1 MKNLNIFQRWLMGL
15 VIALFALGAHAA
27 PAPAPKPAV
36 QALTPY
42 QASTD
47 KPVDVQKCYACH
59 DNIEEFHAKGKH
71 AKVNCVNCH
80 TGTAEHLAAS
90 KDKKKDTKPVTVKDH
105 RACATC
111 HADQYNAFV
120 QTNLE
125 SKARHEKADPKSV
138 SPKFD
143 KLIDGF
149 GFGKE
154 HNEPRSHA
162 FMLVDQWAVDRSFGG
177 RMQFKDWTFINR
189 AEDAVNSAWNVIKD
203 AEPSTDVQKRFM
215 RQTVTAVNPVCM
227 NCKTQDHILDW
238 KYMGDKDPAAKWDR
252 TSKTVEFARAMKHPM
267 NCFMCHDP
275 HSSGPRVVR
284 DALINAVVDRKLG
297 TYPYDPEKSKQTTMT
312 KVNFQ
317 RDGKDFRAIGILNK
331 PDSVLMC
338 AQCHVEYT
346 CGTGWDCSDPNN
358 HTPVG
363 MADRRTNLFQWANVF
378 DYKKVAVDQYKFK
391 DFKHGMTGAFLP
403 KIQHPEV
410 EVFWGSKHERAGLEC
425 KHCHMPKVKNAKGKE
440 VTSHWQKSPRYQIKE
455 TCLTCHKNWTEK
467 DALYHIDSIQH
478 YTRGK
483 IMKAE
488 FWLAEFIDWIN
499 RAQWSGKVS
508 QDILDKAYDL
518 QYDANLYWEW
528 WTAENS
534 VGFHN
539 PQDARESL
547 TRSTDASQEG
557 INMLKKAMGL
567 DVAQQTVGREKST
580 TPHAAGPS
588 QLPPGPAGKPS
599 AGIRAVDAL
608 GEAAWKPFV
617 PAPAPVA
624 APAATPAP
632 GAAPYK

>member
-1 MKNLNIFQRWLMGL
+1 MSTLSMWSRMASGL
-15 VIALFALGAHAA
+15 AAALFAFG
-27 PAPAPKPAV
+27 V
-36 QALTPY
+36 QASV
-42 QASTD
+42 A
-47 KPVDVQKCYACH
+47 KPVMPPPEPAKAPPPKMVDAKKCYSCH
-59 DNIEEFHAKGKH
+59 EQVEDWHSQGRHASVNCAYCHTAEEHLKTAKGS
-71 AKVNCVNCH
+71 NM
-80 TGTAEHLAAS
+80 GTRPG
-90 KDKKKDTKPVTVKDH
+90 TNKDH

-111 HADQYNAFV
+111 HTDQYNSFV

-149 GFGKE
+149 GFTKE

-162 FMLVDQWAVDRSFGG
+162 FMLVDQWAVDRAFGG
-177 RMQFKDWTFINR
+177 RMQFKDWTYINR
-189 AEDAVNSAWNVIKD
+189 AELAANGAWNVMRD
-203 AEPSTDVQKRFM
+203 LEPTTSEQKRFL

-238 KYMGDKDPAAKWDR
+238 KYMGDPDPKAKWTR
-252 TSKTVEFARAMKHPM
+252 TSSTVEFARAMSHPI
-267 NCFMCHDP
+267 NCYMCHDP
-275 HSSGPRVVR
+275 HSTGPRVVR

-297 TYPYDPEKSKQTTMT
+297 TYPYDPVKSEQTKMT
-312 KVNFQ
+312 KVTFQ
-317 RDGKDFRAIGILNK
+317 RGGEDFRAIGLLSRS
-331 PDSVLMC
+331 DSVVMC

-378 DYKKVAVDQYKFK
+378 DYKSVAVDQYKFK
-391 DFKHGMTGAFLP
+391 DFKHTLTGAYLP

-410 EVFWGSKHERAGLEC
+410 EVFWGSKHERAGVEC
-425 KHCHMPKVKNAKGKE
+425 KDCHMPKKKLANGKTL
-440 VTSHWQKSPRYQIKE
+440 TSHAQKSPRYQVKE
-455 TCLTCHKNWTEK
+455 TCLTCHKDWSEK
-467 DALYHIDSIQH
+467 DALYHIDSIQN

-488 FWLAEFIDWIN
+488 HHLSDFIDWIN

-508 QDILDKAYDL
+508 EDILAKAYDL
-518 QYDANLYWEW
+518 QYDATLFWEW

-547 TRSTDASQEG
+547 TRSIDASLEG
-557 INMLKKAMGL
+557 INMLKKAMGK
-567 DVAQQTVGREKST
+567 DAIMARVGREKST
-580 TPHAAGPS
+580 TPTPPTPN

-599 AGIRAVDAL
+599 AGTRAKDAL
-608 GEAAWKPFV
+608 GEMAWKPFV
-617 PAPAPVA
+617 PAPAPA
-624 APAATPAP
+624 
-632 GAAPYK
+632 K

>member
-1 MKNLNIFQRWLMGL
+1 MNTAKILSKWAVGL
-15 VIALFALGAHAA
+15 ASALFAFG
-27 PAPAPKPAV
+27 V
-36 QALTPY
+36 QA
-42 QASTD
+42 QAD
-47 KPVDVQKCYACH
+47 AKAPPFKPVDTQQCYTCH
-59 DNIEEFHAKGKH
+59 ANIEEFHAGGRH
-71 AKVNCVNCH
+71 ATVNCVHCH
-80 TGTAEHLAAS
+80 EKTDEHVKTAKAKSMGTR
-90 KDKKKDTKPVTVKDH
+90 PITVMDH

-111 HADQYNAFV
+111 HADQYNSFV

-138 SPKFD
+138 SPRFD

-149 GFGKE
+149 GFAKE

-162 FMLVDQWAVDRSFGG
+162 FMLVDQWAVDRAFGG

-189 AEDAVNSAWNVIKD
+189 AEDAANSAWNVIKD
-203 AEPSTDVQKRFM
+203 LEPSTDVQKRFM

-227 NCKTQDHILDW
+227 NCKTQDHLLDW
-238 KYMGDKDPAAKWDR
+238 KFMGDKDPAAKWDR
-252 TSKTVEFARAMKHPM
+252 TSKTVEFARAVKHPL

-275 HSSGPRVVR
+275 HSAGPRVVR

-297 TYPYDPEKSKQTTMT
+297 TYPYDPEKSKLTTMT
-312 KVNFQ
+312 KVWFQ
-317 RDGKDFRAIGILNK
+317 RGGKDFRAIGVLNRS
-331 PDSVLMC
+331 DSVLMC

-346 CGTGWDCSDPNN
+346 CGTGWDCSNPNN
-358 HTPVG
+358 HTFVG
-363 MADRRTNLFQWANVF
+363 MDDRRTNLFQWANVF
-378 DYKKVAVDQYKFK
+378 DYKSVAVDQHKFK
-391 DFKHGMTGAFLP
+391 DFKHGMTGAYLP

-410 EVFWGSKHERAGLEC
+410 EVFWGSKHERAGVEC
-425 KHCHMPKVKNAKGKE
+425 KNCHMPKKVLANGKTL
-440 VTSHWQKSPRYQIKE
+440 TSHAQKSPRYQVKE
-455 TCLTCHKNWTEK
+455 TCLTCHKDWTEK

-508 QDILDKAYDL
+508 QDVLDKAYDL
-518 QYDANLYWEW
+518 QYDATLFWEW

-547 TRSTDASQEG
+547 TRSTDVSQEG

-567 DVAQQTVGREKST
+567 DVIQLAVGREKAT
-580 TPHAAGPS
+580 TPHAPGPS

-599 AGIRAVDAL
+599 AGTRAVDVT
-608 GEAAWKPFV
+608 WSNRPT
-617 PAPAPVA
+617 PAPAAA
-624 APAATPAP
+624 APTETLKDAKDALK
-632 GAAPYK
+632 GGYK